1 MELRKGDDDDDE
13 TVVDAAFVGNIS
25 ILVSTAKVNI
35 KSISSLFILLLMLWL
50 FLLLSVLVDD
60 DDGCIK
66 SFKQLRV
73 INGIISFWDDDTAA
87 TTTTSSC
94 CNSSCD
100 GDGGIRFISS
110 LLLSLIVFIGIDWLF
125 VTLFLVLDDDDD
137 DNDDNDDDVA
147 VIIDGIFVMND
158 DFKFI
163 CGVGMF
169 VGTMVV
175 VVNTNVDIGSIAIG
189 TDDNKGDSED
199 FVEEVSSLTLVV
211 LVEGSYSLLLVLLL
225 LKIEWSV
232 KLGILIFL

>member
-1 MELRKGDDDDDE
+1 MCSYNF
-13 TVVDAAFVGNIS
+13 T
-25 ILVSTAKVNI
+25 
-35 KSISSLFILLLMLWL
+35 MCCLWM

-60 DDGCIK
+60 DDECIK

-87 TTTTSSC
+87 TTTSSSC

-100 GDGGIRFISS
+100 GDGVIRFISS

-125 VTLFLVLDDDDD
+125 VILLLVLDDDDD
-137 DNDDNDDDVA
+137 DNDDAEDDDDVA
-147 VIIDGIFVMND
+147 IIIDGIFVMDD

-232 KLGILIFL
+232 KLGILIFLYSGGIKWGIIVFTNEDSLNEFISP